1 MLIIVEIV
9 FHTSE
14 VLFLR
19 RPFPVVDGVH
29 PLRTSRFS
37 WNSPNH
43 DLALIEKH
51 IKATLFNRTIKMI
64 ELHFR
69 NLFIFFISKYD
80 ITPVRP
86 DTGDWSGTIKQSMGN
101 GEQILGSAAQY
112 FGVRS

>member
-1 MLIIVEIV
+1 M
-9 FHTSE
+9 T
-14 VLFLR
+14 
-19 RPFPVVDGVH
+19 
-29 PLRTSRFS
+29 
-37 WNSPNH
+37 
-43 DLALIEKH
+43 
-51 IKATLFNRTIKMI
+51 

-69 NLFIFFISKYD
+69 NLFIFFISKCG